1 MAGQFVLQ
9 IVGITEGKILSRP
22 SIKLALNTVSD
33 VFITKDNTRVLAYTP
48 SMSCDT
54 LADAGRSVLVAP
66 CLDDS
71 NLFPPEKRY
80 THAVFLSVYNDE
92 EGNPETEQIIAIN
105 PKIAIEL
112 MESAIE
118 KKLIAALQNVK
129 QFKRNVPMK
138 IENKI
143 DSCFTFVGMCDD
155 EIPFIMEVHN
165 VPFAE
170 YNHGQAQQAQA
181 QEAQPVQAQP
191 VQAQAQ
197 EAQQAEKLDY
207 DSKVAY
213 FPEKNN
219 TNTIELLKV
228 VRDLIT
234 IKSESN
240 IRCMLGF
247 VIERTDIERFE
258 ISKYNS
264 EYRAVVKEAID
275 HGIDI
280 IPLVISWT
288 KEGIA
293 FFVTDELPVVY
304 PHL

>member
-1 MAGQFVLQ
+1 
-9 IVGITEGKILSRP
+9 
-22 SIKLALNTVSD
+22 
-33 VFITKDNTRVLAYTP
+33 
-48 SMSCDT
+48 
-54 LADAGRSVLVAP
+54 
-66 CLDDS
+66 
-71 NLFPPEKRY
+71 
-80 THAVFLSVYNDE
+80 VFLSVYNDE

-170 YNHGQAQQAQA
+170 YNHGQAQEAQA
-181 QEAQPVQAQP
+181 PQA
-191 VQAQAQ
+191 
-197 EAQQAEKLDY
+197 EQAEKLDY